1 MNLLSGV
8 MIGFVL
14 LETANVVALYFFPDS
29 KMANSMGVFKAWE
42 KSKADPDVHD
52 MVRYLVN
59 WVAGTKLIFI
69 LLLTVLLARSDV
81 ESLTLAGIALV
92 LSISTF
98 FWRLFPLIK
107 KMDRNDQIIPKNYSS
122 ILGWMILG
130 MVVIFLA
137 GLLFAIFN

>member
-1 MNLLSGV
+1 
-8 MIGFVL
+8 MIGFVI
-14 LETANVVALYFFPDS
+14 LETTNVVALYFFPDS

-42 KSKADPDVHD
+42 KSKADPEVHD

-69 LLLTVLLARSDV
+69 LLLTVLLARADA

-107 KMDRNDQIIPKNYSS
+107 KMDRNDQISPKNYSN

-130 MVVIFLA
+130 MIVIFLA
-137 GLLFAIFN
+137 ALLFAIIN

>member
-8 MIGFVL
+8 MIGFVI
-14 LETANVVALYFFPDS
+14 LETSNVAALYFFPDS

-42 KSKADPDVHD
+42 KSKADPEVHN

-69 LLLTVLLARSDV
+69 LLLTVLLARADA

-107 KMDRNDQIIPKNYSS
+107 KMDRNDQISPKNYSN

-130 MVVIFLA
+130 MIVIFLA
-137 GLLFAIFN
+137 ALLFAIIN

>member
-1 MNLLSGV
+1 

-14 LETANVVALYFFPDS
+14 LETANVAVLYFFPDS

-69 LLLTVLLARSDV
+69 LLLTVLLARADV

-107 KMDRNDQIIPKNYSS
+107 KMDRNDQISPNNYSNT
-122 ILGWMILG
+122 LGWMMLRMIE
-130 MVVIFLA
+130 IFLA
-137 GLLFAIFN
+137 ALLFANFN